1 MRDTDTEVAGDRP
14 PDDVV
19 ELRRRLRLAELEN
32 ERLQASLDNSLIILE
47 TVKRLTGEGD
57 RSSAVKVVLERA
69 VALFDLA
76 DAGLIAIYDDDHE
89 RLRVVASHNY
99 DPCVLGIKMLP
110 GEGAP
115 GLTYKLRRP
124 RIWAGPAQCSECIE
138 PVNPVDRALIL
149 RACEGRPYP
158 QSIMC
163 SPFLARGK
171 VIGAI
176 QLEHFS
182 DDRHFSEREL
192 QILTNLA
199 ADPLAVALDNSA
211 LVDQLRRQNHQMR
224 ELLRRTMNIQEEERA
239 RVARNLH
246 DDVSQTL
253 TGLLI
258 ALTNLQTAAA
268 AALESA
274 DLTSLVRDVEEDIRA
289 TIASTQDLAV
299 DLRPAI
305 LDVGLVSALE
315 WLLERRVAKAG
326 VKTRLKVRNIDQDT
340 IEDWVA
346 TALFRVAQEAL
357 SNVIRHAQAENVLVS
372 LSGGSSYIV
381 LTIKDDGRG
390 FATPDSND
398 ATTHLGLRGMRERV
412 TMINGSLKVS
422 SRRGEGTEVRAMVPV
437 TKATS

>member
-1 MRDTDTEVAGDRP
+1 MRNRDTKVAGDRP

-19 ELRRRLRLAELEN
+19 ELRRSLRLAELEK
-32 ERLQASLDNSLIILE
+32 ERLQASLDNSLILLE
-47 TVKRLTGEGD
+47 TVKQLTGEGN
-57 RSSAVKVVLERA
+57 RSSAVKAVLERV

-76 DAGLIAIYDDDHE
+76 DAGLIAIYDDDCE
-89 RLRVVASHNY
+89 RLQVVASHNY
-99 DPCVLGIKMLP
+99 DPCALGIKMRS

-115 GLTYKLRRP
+115 GWTYKLRKP
-124 RIWAGPAQCSECIE
+124 RIWAGPAQCSECID
-138 PVNPVDRALIL
+138 PVNAVDRALIL
-149 RACEGRPYP
+149 RAIEGRPYP
-158 QSIMC
+158 QSMMC
-163 SPFLARGK
+163 SPFLARDK

-176 QLEHFS
+176 QLEHYT

-199 ADPLAVALDNSA
+199 AEPLAVALDNGA
-211 LVDQLRRQNHQMR
+211 LVDQLRRQNQQMR

-274 DLTSLVRDVEEDIRA
+274 ELTSFVREVEEDIRT

-315 WLLERRVAKAG
+315 WHLEQRIAKAG
-326 VKTRLKVRNIDQDT
+326 VKARLKVRNIDQNG

-357 SNVIRHAQAENVLVS
+357 SNVIRHARAENVLVS
-372 LSGGSSYIV
+372 LSGESSGIV
-381 LTIKDDGRG
+381 LTIKDDGLG
-390 FATPDSND
+390 FANLDGDEVT
-398 ATTHLGLRGMRERV
+398 AHLGLRGMRERIA
-412 TMINGSLKVS
+412 MINGSLEVS
-422 SRRGEGTEVRAMVPV
+422 SQRGKGTEVRAMVPV